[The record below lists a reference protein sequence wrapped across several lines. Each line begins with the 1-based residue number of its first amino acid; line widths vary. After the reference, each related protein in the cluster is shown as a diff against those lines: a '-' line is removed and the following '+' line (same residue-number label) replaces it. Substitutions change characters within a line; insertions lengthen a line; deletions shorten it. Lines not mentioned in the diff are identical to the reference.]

1 MSFDI
6 LFFFS
11 FLTSDRLFAR
21 GATHRSTLQ
30 LGRFFYISFFPNM
43 RVLCIDVGTLW
54 LVIYKMSVNNK
65 RYGTRKP
72 PRKEKRIDVFCVGE
86 PQKKISCWE
95 FDIPPEPMALFFF
108 WYPTTFEQH
117 FCLPSKYF
125 SLVQNE
131 EGENRESQFFPCL
144 DVTKGKRR
152 LCFGASVPLCDLLL
166 S

>member
-1 MSFDI
+1 MTFLSYDLIRCLLIFF
-6 LFFFS
+6 FFFS

-72 PRKEKRIDVFCVGE
+72 PRKEKRIDVFCVGG

-95 FDIPPEPMALFFF
+95 FDIPPEPMALFFLISYHL
-108 WYPTTFEQH
+108 WTTFLSPLYI
-117 FCLPSKYF
+117 FLWCKMKKAKIGKVNF
-125 SLVQNE
+125 SPVWM
-131 EGENRESQFFPCL
+131 
-144 DVTKGKRR
+144 
-152 LCFGASVPLCDLLL
+152 
-166 S
+166 